1 MADEKKPTQRMGMM
15 VSPGRKAPLGFF
27 PDSLDRNNN
36 GWTGQARGPSI
47 SRFRRRVNFRD

>member
-36 GWTGQARGPSI
+36 GWTGQERGPSI